1 MSRPARRGPRTKGQM
16 DTMTEDRQEHRHASG
31 GRRGVETEGSTEEPT
46 ERPAGSC
53 GGDAMSVERAQ
64 QLAEQANSGELKIPV
79 GADELAEAAGMLARD
94 RSELGSRLQRAHA
107 DFQNFQR
114 RSRMNEDEAR
124 RQGMAGVVQSVVSV
138 LDHFDLAL
146 TQNVET
152 ASAESIL
159 GGVRVI
165 KDELIRVL
173 TSHGVSVIEPE
184 IGADF
189 DPNRHEAIVQQP
201 SDAHEPGAVV
211 ATMQPGY
218 ALGERIIRPAKVAVS
233 VAPAASD
240 GDQ

>member
-1 MSRPARRGPRTKGQM
+1 
-16 DTMTEDRQEHRHASG
+16 
-31 GRRGVETEGSTEEPT
+31 
-46 ERPAGSC
+46 
-53 GGDAMSVERAQ
+53 MSVERAE
-64 QLAEQANSGELKIPV
+64 QLAEQGRAGELEIPV
-79 GADELAEAAGMLARD
+79 GADELAEAAGVLAQD
-94 RSELGSRLQRAHA
+94 RAELQSRLQRTLA

-114 RSRMNEDEAR
+114 RSRTNEDEAR
-124 RQGMAGVVQSVVSV
+124 RQGTAGVVQSVVSV

-146 TQNVET
+146 TQNIET

-184 IGADF
+184 IGSEF

-201 SDAHEPGAVV
+201 SAAHDPGAVV

-218 ALGERIIRPAKVAVS
+218 AIGERVIRPAKVAVAVQDNS
-233 VAPAASD
+233 GGTSEQGGALE
-240 GDQ
+240 GEG